1 MSEERDESGYSDIYQ
16 ATRREIENWPQWKID
31 IYNACYAT
39 SAHARKIE
47 RNPAVSEK

>member
-1 MSEERDESGYSDIYQ
+1 MSGERDESGYSDIYQ

-31 IYNACYAT
+31 IYNDCYAT

-47 RNPAVSEK
+47 RSPAVSEK

>member
-1 MSEERDESGYSDIYQ
+1 MSGERDESGYSDIYQ

-31 IYNACYAT
+31 AYNAYYAT

-47 RNPAVSEK
+47 RNPTVSEK

>member
-1 MSEERDESGYSDIYQ
+1 MSEERDEFGYSAIYQ

-31 IYNACYAT
+31 VYNAYYAT

-47 RNPAVSEK
+47 RNPTVSEK